1 MGWGVAWE
9 VFKGWVKEHL
19 VDFVYLLLV
28 GFWGYMSF
36 HYWSVLM
43 KYVQLRL
50 WFALWTIYK
59 EVEWWLII
67 SLIMLTYVLL
77 KWDERRRMNNG

>member
-9 VFKGWVKEHL
+9 VFKAWVREHL
-19 VDFVYLLLV
+19 VDFLYLTLV
-28 GFWGYMSF
+28 IFWGYMSF

>member
-9 VFKGWVKEHL
+9 VFKGWVREHL
-19 VDFVYLLLV
+19 VDFLYLALV
-28 GFWGYMSF
+28 IFWGYMSF

-43 KYVQLRL
+43 KYVQLSL
-50 WFALWTIYK
+50 WFPLWTIYK

-77 KWDERRRMNNG
+77 KWDERRNE